1 MNDLI
6 GLGKALEP
14 FTQGSV
20 GLLRR
25 LFGEA
30 ASEIGEV
37 FADKVRA
44 YRRNNLA
51 KILENVGGK
60 IGDREFEALP
70 LRFSIPFSEKAS
82 LVEDD
87 ELAEMWANL
96 LHNAA
101 VGFAPEHISF
111 INILARL
118 SPAEAKLLD
127 RLIPE
132 KIETESETDVPD
144 YVVFKQQN
152 DGAREV
158 IPMMAGIISRV
169 SLSEGG
175 LSEEGREIAKFVVNR
190 DFPNLIVE
198 WMRASALDIDDK
210 REWMAFN
217 DDIKNH
223 LVSIDLLQAEGLAVR
238 TELHRSTTEVSISTS
253 VITATALGWMF
264 TQSCRAK
271 ERTE

>member
-1 MNDLI
+1 MSDLI
-6 GLGKALEP
+6 GIGKALEP
-14 FTQGSV
+14 FSQGSV

-30 ASEIGEV
+30 ASEIGEI

-51 KILENVGGK
+51 RVLDKAAGK
-60 IGDREFEALP
+60 IGDETFEALP
-70 LRFSIPFSEKAS
+70 LGFSIPFAEKAS
-82 LVEDD
+82 LVEDED
-87 ELAEMWANL
+87 LADMWANL

-101 VGFAPEHISF
+101 TSFAPEHISF

-118 SPAEAKLLD
+118 STAEAKLLD
-127 RLIPE
+127 RLVPE
-132 KIETESETDVPD
+132 KLDTESELDAPD
-144 YVVFKQQN
+144 YVIFKQQN

-169 SLSEGG
+169 SLSEDG
-175 LSEEGREIAKFVVNR
+175 LSEEGRKIAEFVVNR

-210 REWMAFN
+210 KEWMAFN
-217 DDIKNH
+217 NDVKNH

-238 TELHRSTTEVSISTS
+238 SELHRSTTEVSVSTS
-253 VITATALGWMF
+253 VISATALGWMF
-264 TQSCRAK
+264 TQSCRSK
-271 ERTE
+271 D